1 MRKAENSFFKD
12 MLENN
17 FYTNFDKKASEQ
29 EISNQLSTLDLDT
42 LESISEELKLF
53 GKQADTL
60 QDQITEATEEE
71 ATEEEGSDEEEAT
84 EEEATEE
91 DDKEASEKVAG
102 CTPKD
107 DNKSKGAYKKLK
119 GILSEGAKKEDAM
132 ETEASTLAE
141 EMLKEAGF
149 SVTDYVY
156 NITQD
161 EVMTDSIIKR
171 ASEISESANVPL
183 LKVTRDI
190 MQTIAGIVNK

>member
-71 ATEEEGSDEEEAT
+71 ATEEEGSD

>member
-60 QDQITEATEEE
+60 QDQIT
-71 ATEEEGSDEEEAT
+71 EAT